1 MRIVQPREAMFIA
14 IAIVA
19 AMVALA
25 WLWRRSSDL
34 RGHEADLLW
43 KQAREGMVQEG
54 RDEDRTG

>member
-1 MRIVQPREAMFIA
+1 MFIA